1 MQNPSRGL
9 IPIALL
15 VAAPALVRAQDV
27 TGTPTPILTLADAVE
42 RALANNDRLLGAR
55 DGVEQADLSIRLARS
70 AFKPKLVPNI
80 LGSFGNPDVSNQ
92 SYRMDLSQRFT
103 TGTELRA
110 AAATTT
116 ARDPQ
121 VGVYYN
127 TDTTLQLSQPLLRG
141 RGRSAARR
149 GLTSAEARRADAA
162 RQQTVSEQ
170 QVAVE
175 VAGSYYRIVAQ
186 RRLVAVAEQSFE
198 RSRQLLEASTAK
210 LRVGRVSQ
218 LDVFRASQLVSQAEG
233 QLLDARA
240 AVEDAKDQVRSLLG
254 QDAAF
259 DFEVEPEIPQVVEA
273 VTAEEAM
280 RTALERRL
288 ELLGA
293 EEAVAEAE
301 RSVTFA
307 RNQMLPQLDVNL
319 TLTRGATGE
328 SFGSTVGVDQ
338 FRFATFFAVSL
349 PVDRTA
355 QSVEL
360 HNAVI
365 ERDRRRRAVG
375 TLRLGIAEA
384 ARRAV
389 RQQERMLKGLEVA
402 ESTVDFA
409 EKEAEVASLRY
420 QRGLSNNLDVVTAEG
435 NVLSAQSRR
444 LGILAELAV
453 ARLALRATLGILDP
467 RKDLS
472 GKTPAP

>member
-1 MQNPSRGL
+1 VQNPSRRL
-9 IPIALL
+9 IPIALMV
-15 VAAPALVRAQDV
+15 VAPVLARAQDI
-27 TGTPTPILTLADAVE
+27 TGAAAPILTLADAVE
-42 RALANNDRLLGAR
+42 SALANNDRLLGVR
-55 DGVEQADLSIRLARS
+55 DGVEQADLSVRLARS
-70 AFKPKLVPNI
+70 AFKPKVVPNM

-110 AAATTT
+110 AAATST
-116 ARDPQ
+116 ARNQ
-121 VGVYYN
+121 LGIYYN

-162 RQQTVSEQ
+162 RLQALSEQ

-175 VAGSYYRIVAQ
+175 VAGSYYRVVAQ
-186 RRLVAVAEQSFE
+186 KRLVAVAEQSFE
-198 RSRQLLEASTAK
+198 RSQQLLEASTAK
-210 LRVGRVSQ
+210 LSVGRVSQ
-218 LDVFRASQLVSQAEG
+218 LDVFRARQLVSQAEG

-240 AVEDAKDQVRSLLG
+240 AVEDAKDQIRSLLG
-254 QDAAF
+254 EDADF
-259 DFEVEPEIPQVVEA
+259 DFEVEPEIPRAVEA
-273 VTAEEAM
+273 VTAEDAM
-280 RTALERRL
+280 KTALERRL

-293 EEAVAEAE
+293 EEAIADAE

-307 RNQMLPQLDVNL
+307 RNQMLPQLDVNF

-328 SFGSTVGVDQ
+328 SFSSTVGVDR

-355 QSVEL
+355 QVVEL

-365 ERDRRRRAVG
+365 ERDRRRRAVHS
-375 TLRLGIAEA
+375 LRLGIAEA

-389 RQQERMLKGLEVA
+389 RQQERLLKGLEVA

-467 RKDLS
+467 RKDVS
-472 GKTPAP
+472 GRTAVP